1 VGSAPPALP
10 VGAGT
15 LSAVLPSVLA
25 SLGSPRYAARPLI
38 PLTPA
43 RRAVVVLVDGLG
55 DTLVRRRAG
64 HAPFLRSG
72 LAAAYRLTCGF
83 PSTTATSMGS
93 FGTGLPP
100 GAHGLVGYEV
110 LVPGATP
117 ETDRILNELSW
128 DDGPDPFTWQPEP
141 TVFEAAEAEG
151 VAVTRVGPGFFDGSG
166 LTNAALRGG
175 RFRAAYQLA
184 TRVDEAL
191 AAVRATPR
199 ALVYLYWGERRQA
212 RPRAR
217 LRARRSGARRSRR
230 VDAELRQA
238 GGLRCRLRYGS
249 SHVTADHGM
258 VEVPFARPAPR
269 SSRSSRGCL
278 TGCGTSGPNP
288 VRPSSTCERQAPPR
302 TSGLRHG
309 GSASGRTPRSD
320 QPVRGHRGWAG
331 SAQRGCPIGCCRA
344 SATSSSRCGAA
355 SPSRTP
361 AAPALNCS
369 RSSACTGRSATTRCR
384 FPSCTCHRPS
394 SPRVS
399 PRG

>member
-1 VGSAPPALP
+1 MGSAPPALP

-166 LTNAALRGG
+166 LTKAALRGG

-199 ALVYLYWGERRQA
+199 ALVYLYWGDVDKLGHVHGPSSPEW
-212 RPRAR
+212 
-217 LRARRSGARRSRR
+217 GAEVER
-230 VDAELRQA
+230 VDAELR
-238 GGLRCRLRYGS
+238 RLVASVPSDTAVY
-249 SHVTADHGM
+249 VTADHGM
-258 VEVPFARPAPR
+258 VEVPFADRIDLAVEPRLLDGVRHVGGEPR
-269 SSRSSRGCL
+269 SVQLYCAPGAAQDVSETWRERLGENATVISRSEAIEAGL
-278 TGCGTSGPNP
+278 FGP
-288 VRPSSTCERQAPPR
+288 
-302 TSGLRHG
+302 
-309 GSASGRTPRSD
+309 
-320 QPVRGHRGWAG
+320 AG
-331 SAQRGCPIGCCRA
+331 SVADRVLPRIGDVLVNCLGSMAVVDSVRMRPELIA
-344 SATSSSRCGAA
+344 LLGLHGSVSEDEIAIPLFQWPA
-355 SPSRTP
+355 RT
-361 AAPALNCS
+361 A
-369 RSSACTGRSATTRCR
+369 
-384 FPSCTCHRPS
+384 
-394 SPRVS
+394 
-399 PRG
+399 

>member
-1 VGSAPPALP
+1 MGPEAPDLP
-10 VGAGT
+10 TEAGT

-25 SLGSPRYAARPLI
+25 SLGSTRYAARPLI
-38 PLTPA
+38 PLAPS

-55 DTLVRRRAG
+55 DALLRRRSG

-72 LAAAYRLTCGF
+72 LATAYRLSCGF

-110 LVPGATP
+110 LVPGGTP

-191 AAVRATPR
+191 AAVRATAR
-199 ALVYLYWGERRQA
+199 ALVYLYWGDVDKIGHIHGPSSPQWGEEVE
-212 RPRAR
+212 
-217 LRARRSGARRSRR
+217 R
-230 VDAELRQA
+230 VDAELR
-238 GGLRCRLRYGS
+238 RLVASVPADTAVY
-249 SHVTADHGM
+249 VTADHGM
-258 VEVPFARPAPR
+258 VEVPFADRLDLAREPRLLDGVRHVGGEPR
-269 SSRSSRGCL
+269 SVQLYCAPGADVDVAGAWRERLGGQASVIRRAEAIDAGL
-278 TGCGTSGPNP
+278 FGPP
-288 VRPSSTCERQAPPR
+288 GAV
-302 TSGLRHG
+302 
-309 GSASGRTPRSD
+309 
-320 QPVRGHRGWAG
+320 
-331 SAQRGCPIGCCRA
+331 AQRVLPRIGDVLVNALGSLAVVDTVRMRPELLTLLGLHGSVSEEETA
-344 SATSSSRCGAA
+344 IPLFRWPA
-355 SPSRTP
+355 RT
-361 AAPALNCS
+361 A
-369 RSSACTGRSATTRCR
+369 
-384 FPSCTCHRPS
+384 
-394 SPRVS
+394 
-399 PRG
+399 

>member
-1 VGSAPPALP
+1 VGTEAPDLP
-10 VGAGT
+10 TEAGT

-25 SLGSPRYAARPLI
+25 SLGSTRYAARPLI
-38 PLTPA
+38 PLAPS

-55 DTLVRRRAG
+55 DALLRRRSG

-72 LAAAYRLTCGF
+72 LATAYRLSCGF

-110 LVPGATP
+110 LVPGGTP

-191 AAVRATPR
+191 AAVRATAR
-199 ALVYLYWGERRQA
+199 ALVYLYWGDVDKIGHIHGPSSPQWGEEVE
-212 RPRAR
+212 
-217 LRARRSGARRSRR
+217 R
-230 VDAELRQA
+230 VDAELR
-238 GGLRCRLRYGS
+238 RLVASVPADTAVY
-249 SHVTADHGM
+249 VTADHGM
-258 VEVPFARPAPR
+258 VEVPFADRLDLAREPRLLDGVRHVGGEPR
-269 SSRSSRGCL
+269 SVQLYCAPGADVDVAGAWRERLGGQASVIRRAEAIEAGL
-278 TGCGTSGPNP
+278 FGPP
-288 VRPSSTCERQAPPR
+288 GAV
-302 TSGLRHG
+302 
-309 GSASGRTPRSD
+309 
-320 QPVRGHRGWAG
+320 
-331 SAQRGCPIGCCRA
+331 AQRVLPRIGDVLVNALGSLAVVDTVRMRPELLTLLGLHGSVSEEETA
-344 SATSSSRCGAA
+344 IPLFRWPA
-355 SPSRTP
+355 RT
-361 AAPALNCS
+361 A
-369 RSSACTGRSATTRCR
+369 
-384 FPSCTCHRPS
+384 
-394 SPRVS
+394 
-399 PRG
+399 